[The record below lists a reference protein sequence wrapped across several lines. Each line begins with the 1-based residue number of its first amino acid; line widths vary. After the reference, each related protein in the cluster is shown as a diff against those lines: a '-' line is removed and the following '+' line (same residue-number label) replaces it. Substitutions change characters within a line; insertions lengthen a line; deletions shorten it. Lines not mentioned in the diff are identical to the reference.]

1 MIFDACIIGAG
12 PAGLSAAIYC
22 SRLGLKTIVLEK
34 GAIGGKL
41 AEIPILENYPG
52 FPDGIRGIDL
62 AEFFYRQA
70 LRFGAE
76 IIYPT
81 EAVSISLKDNL
92 KIILTRSGEKYI
104 AKTLI
109 ITTGLEKARIK
120 VPGEGKFSG
129 RGVSYC
135 AVCDA
140 SLYKDKVIALIG
152 SIERTAEEALYLIN
166 IVKKVYWIPDSESFD
181 VPEHLINRVLSSE
194 KVEIIPKG
202 KLISIE
208 GENAVEAI
216 KVMIENETKVINV
229 NAVFVAKG
237 DIPSTTL
244 FEKVGLK
251 IDKRGFVITDNEQKT
266 NIPGIYAAGDCTGRG
281 FQVATAVG
289 DGVVAALSAYKY
301 IKQVYETLKTS

>member
-1 MIFDACIIGAG
+1 MIFDVCIIGAG

-41 AEIPILENYPG
+41 AEIPMLENYPG

-70 LRFGAE
+70 LRFGAK
-76 IIYPT
+76 IMYPT
-81 EAVSISLKDNL
+81 EAVSISLEDNF
-92 KIILTRSGEKYI
+92 KTILTRSGEKYI
-104 AKTLI
+104 ARTLI
-109 ITTGLEKARIK
+109 ITTGLEKARVK
-120 VPGEGKFSG
+120 VPGEEKFFG

-140 SLYKDKVIALIG
+140 SLYRNKVIALIG
-152 SIERTAEEALYLIN
+152 NIERTVEEALYLIN

-181 VPEHLINRVLSSE
+181 VPEHLINRVLSSG
-194 KVEIIPKG
+194 KVEIISKG
-202 KLISIE
+202 KLVSIE
-208 GENAVEAI
+208 GRNTVESI
-216 KVMIENETKVINV
+216 KVMVNNEMKVISV

-244 FEKVGLK
+244 FEKIGLK
-251 IDKRGFVITDNEQKT
+251 IDKRKFIITDNEQKT
-266 NIPGIYAAGDCTGRG
+266 NIPGVYAAGDCTGRG
-281 FQVATAVG
+281 LQVATAVG
-289 DGVVAALSAYKY
+289 DGVAAALSVYKY
-301 IKQVYETLKTS
+301 IKQNV